1 MDAVSDRR
9 TEMGHASPAV
19 EQIALMIE
27 ELPTLLGRFLVG
39 FNELTRIAQAPNMP
53 NHVIWTLGHLSLYHH
68 RSVERILRLEPGPLP
83 EGDFVTADGRAGDAW
98 RFDTESVCF
107 SSTPIADSAIYPTLE
122 RGIEIHTAACGR
134 LAASVREVGDELFMH
149 RWSGGPPVRGSPQP
163 SSRCASSITLARTRG
178 RSSISNA
185 PAACPASSTE
195 DGRRDF
201 FRRGRLRKGGPDKAL
216 RKATAI

>member
-134 LAASVREVGDELFMH
+134 LAASVREVGDELFV
-149 RWSGGPPVRGSPQP
+149 RQVEWGTSGPRFSAAILAMRIVHHVGSHAGQILDLRRARGMP
-163 SSRCASSITLARTRG
+163 RVI
-178 RSSISNA
+178 N
-185 PAACPASSTE
+185 
-195 DGRRDF
+195 
-201 FRRGRLRKGGPDKAL
+201 
-216 RKATAI
+216 